1 MAAYYIALAREVP
14 ENWQELMRPYTDQV
28 EATMARYGGFY
39 RTWLRHRVAVVEGDF
54 GPHLGPTIVEFPTFA
69 QLWAWYHSE
78 EYARLKALRQQHMR
92 FDVMLVDGL
101 NDEEIAENL
110 RQVGLTW
117 TASRAA
123 PSPDPTP

>member
-14 ENWQELMRPYTDQV
+14 DNRREVMRPYLEQV

-39 RTWLRHRVAVVEGDF
+39 RTWLQHHVEVVEGDF
-54 GPHLGPTIVEFPTFA
+54 GPHLGPTIVEFPTYE

-78 EYARLKALRQQHMR
+78 EYAPLKALRQRHMR

-110 RQVGLTW
+110 RHVGVTW
-117 TASRAA
+117 TASRA
-123 PSPDPTP
+123 DPAETA